1 MSHFFCGLLQVV
13 GPMADDAAQ
22 LFGDYA
28 PQPPP
33 EDVTTPLQGLEPIAH
48 NVHYA
53 SGCDDT
59 NCKNYNATQVLK
71 VITSNNDINFVV
83 LGTGRC

>member
-59 NCKNYNATQVLK
+59 SCKNYNAAQVLN

-83 LGTGRC
+83 LGTGKC